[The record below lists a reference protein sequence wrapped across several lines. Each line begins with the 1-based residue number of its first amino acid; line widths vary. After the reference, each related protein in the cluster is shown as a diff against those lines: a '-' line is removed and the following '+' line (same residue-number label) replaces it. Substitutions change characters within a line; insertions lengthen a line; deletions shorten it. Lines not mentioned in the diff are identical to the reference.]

1 MPEAQSKI
9 MIKPLPEILDEL
21 EGGINRLE
29 TAIKASEKATKEAK
43 AAAVEAREAGV
54 KAAGEAGRVAEQAIA
69 NLEKRL
75 DKTIAGANDR
85 LDKAI
90 GLVELIR
97 ATLIEEADMT
107 AKTANKTM
115 EKLNPEIESKGS
127 NLLVPKKKDSYSS

>member
-1 MPEAQSKI
+1 MPDAQSKI
-9 MIKPLPEILDEL
+9 MVKPLPEILDEL

-43 AAAVEAREAGV
+43 AAAIEAREAGV

-75 DKTIAGANDR
+75 DKTIAGVNQR

-90 GLVELIR
+90 GLAELIR
-97 ATLIEEADMT
+97 ATIIEEADMT
-107 AKTANKTM
+107 SKAANRTI
-115 EKLNPEIESKGS
+115 EKLGSGLESDK
-127 NLLVPKKKDSYSS
+127 